1 MESSPA
7 PIPSVDSTKFRLLR
21 CSAGGAPRRGGLE
34 LAEGDGPLWLD
45 LTAPSDA
52 ELAYLARRFGF
63 HALALEDCAHLDQR
77 AKLEEYDDHLFLV
90 QHSFACASP
99 VWELEVR
106 ELHAFLGRD
115 YLVTVHDTPIPAL
128 DAVFDRAVSSPQVA
142 ARGPD
147 FWLYLV
153 TDRVTDGHFS
163 ILDDLADAIESL
175 EDEILANP
183 TRKSIEAI
191 FALKRTLVSLRKIIS
206 PTRDVL
212 AALCKR
218 GDPRVGERTA
228 LYFRD
233 VYDHLVRV
241 VEAIEA
247 DRDLLGNALD
257 AYLSM
262 SANRTNDIVKQL
274 TIFSVIFLPLTFIT
288 GFFGQNFTAIIPYEK
303 AWTFDLMLLLCGAT
317 PLGLLL
323 WFRSKSWF

>member
-1 MESSPA
+1 MEIPPGSAASPDPA
-7 PIPSVDSTKFRLLR
+7 KFRLAR
-21 CSAGGAPRRGGLE
+21 RSADGALRRGGLE
-34 LAEGDGPLWLD
+34 LAEGEGPLWLD
-45 LTAPSDA
+45 LTAPTDA
-52 ELAYLARRFGF
+52 ELAYLGRRFGF

-90 QHSFACASP
+90 QHCFASGSQ

-115 YLVTVHDTPIPAL
+115 YLVTVHDTPVPAL
-128 DAVFDRAVSSPQVA
+128 DEAFERAVAHPQIA

-153 TDRVTDGHFS
+153 SDRLTDGHFS
-163 ILDDLADAIESL
+163 LLDDLAGAIESL
-175 EDEILANP
+175 EDEILAGSS
-183 TRKSIEAI
+183 RKSIEAI
-191 FALKRTLVSLRKIIS
+191 FALKRSLVLLRKIIS

-212 AALCKR
+212 AVLSKR

-288 GFFGQNFTAIIPYEK
+288 GFFGQNFTSIIPYEK
-303 AWTFDLMLLLCGAT
+303 IWTFDLMLLLCGAT
-317 PLGLLL
+317 PLALLL
-323 WFRSKSWF
+323 WFRRKSWF